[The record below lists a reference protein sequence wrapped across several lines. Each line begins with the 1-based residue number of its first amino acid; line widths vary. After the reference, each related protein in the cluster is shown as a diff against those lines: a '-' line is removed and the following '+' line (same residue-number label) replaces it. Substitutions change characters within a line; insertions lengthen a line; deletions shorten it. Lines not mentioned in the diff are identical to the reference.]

1 MEGQHWHIFK
11 SQVSVG
17 GIFEG
22 DHKLLVV
29 INVHFS
35 MFFSTAKTCHAC
47 SSLGFGGLYI
57 SPPPKKIKLNHA
69 FRTYFVVSTE
79 AHGIGWNKFYGS
91 SLFPLKIA
99 QSKAQRIFLVWKAG
113 FIF

>member
-1 MEGQHWHIFK
+1 MEGRHWHIFK

-57 SPPPKKIKLNHA
+57 SPPPK
-69 FRTYFVVSTE
+69 
-79 AHGIGWNKFYGS
+79 NKTQ
-91 SLFPLKIA
+91 PCI
-99 QSKAQRIFLVWKAG
+99 QDIFCC
-113 FIF
+113 FN